1 MQPLFP
7 FGLSALLALTTAVLA
22 SAEPPAD
29 DSSVDP
35 AAFSSVTEMQL
46 DDAFEKSAG
55 LDNEELLRAL
65 GSPTS
70 MDCSNAVTL
79 TELETCV
86 VTAIEKSRSAV
97 PAALA
102 QH

>member
-1 MQPLFP
+1 MRPQFS
-7 FGLSALLALTTAVLA
+7 FGLAALLALTMAALA
-22 SAEPPAD
+22 SAEPPAN

-35 AAFSSVTEMQL
+35 ATFSTVTEMQL

-55 LDNEELLRAL
+55 LDNAGLLRAL

-79 TELETCV
+79 SELETCV
-86 VTAIEKSRSAV
+86 VTPLEKRRSAV